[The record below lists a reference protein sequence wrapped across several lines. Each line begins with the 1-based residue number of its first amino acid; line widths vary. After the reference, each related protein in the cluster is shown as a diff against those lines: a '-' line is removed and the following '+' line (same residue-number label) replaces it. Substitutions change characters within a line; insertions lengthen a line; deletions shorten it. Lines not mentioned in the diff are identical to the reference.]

1 MDREDTIEKEQA
13 GEERAR
19 TQVLRA
25 QETGTNYES
34 TMETLRQAEQELPSF
49 SGSYD
54 DEIGRLYDRIGVIAY
69 LIGEAV
75 KISPADNKYIPVIC
89 GTAGALLGVAAM
101 YTVPEFPAGDII
113 NAIAVGI
120 VSGLSA
126 TGADQIAKQMKK

>member
-1 MDREDTIEKEQA
+1 MEFMGVA
-13 GEERAR
+13 GVA
-19 TQVLRA
+19 A
-25 QETGTNYES
+25 
-34 TMETLRQAEQELPSF
+34 
-49 SGSYD
+49 
-54 DEIGRLYDRIGVIAY
+54 IGVIAY

-101 YTVPEFPAGDII
+101 YTVPEFPAWDII

-126 TGADQIAKQMKK
+126 TGADQIAKQIKIFAPPYGGAKCRYSFGGGKNILKILIK